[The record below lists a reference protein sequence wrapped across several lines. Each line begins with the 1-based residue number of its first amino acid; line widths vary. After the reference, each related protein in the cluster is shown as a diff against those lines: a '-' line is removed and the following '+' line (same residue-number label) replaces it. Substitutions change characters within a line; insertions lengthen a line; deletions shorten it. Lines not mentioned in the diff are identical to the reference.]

1 MSPGSLLAVDTELER
16 LEKAVAA
23 ISANL
28 VELDQNPDRQE
39 LGRTRLTGRTAAAW
53 SDAGEALAQLWQGHR
68 LLGDVIT
75 RARALRGHGDRAL
88 KRMSDA
94 DRAAYQQEVLGHSIT
109 LATATV
115 PLAQRGLLG
124 SGQVST
130 TCTPAELLA
139 GMEAAFTTAVAVVT
153 AAGDAWRRAVP
164 AAADAAAA
172 LSRARSL
179 TRQAGAGTLAAE
191 AERLLDEADRLLGD
205 ITGTLASD
213 PLGTNTAGLDRVR
226 ALIAR
231 ADAERTSATEL
242 RESLTQRLRDARGL
256 AAEVDAASRDAAA
269 ARDAV
274 AGRFPGHRVAT
285 VQGDSLLPDLV
296 AIEALAAAG
305 HWALISPR
313 LSAWARQA
321 RQRLTDLRDARARNA
336 HLLAERN
343 ELRGRLDAYRAKA
356 LSRGLGEDPGLGP
369 LAETARDAL
378 FSAPCDLTTARA
390 AVDAYQDALSATIA
404 AREAR

>member
-1 MSPGSLLAVDTELER
+1 MSPGNMLAADTELER

-53 SDAGEALAQLWQGHR
+53 ADAGEALAQLWQGHR
-68 LLGDVIT
+68 LLGEVIA
-75 RARALRGHGDRAL
+75 RARAMRGHGDRAL

-94 DRAAYQQEVLGHSIT
+94 DRQSYQREVLGHSIT

-153 AAGDAWRRAVP
+153 ATGDAWRRTVP

-172 LSRARSL
+172 LAQARSL
-179 TRQAGAGTLAAE
+179 TRQAGTGGLAAE

-205 ITGTLASD
+205 LTGTLATD
-213 PLGTNTAGLDRVR
+213 PLGADTAGLDRVR

-242 RESLTQRLRDARGL
+242 RESLAQRLRDARTL
-256 AAEVDAASRDAAA
+256 ATEVDTEARAAA
-269 ARDAV
+269 TARDAV
-274 AGRFPGHRVAT
+274 AGRFAEHRVVT
-285 VQGDSLLPDLV
+285 VRGDSLLADLAAV
-296 AIEALAAAG
+296 EALAAAG

-313 LSAWARQA
+313 LSAWNRQA

-336 HLLAERN
+336 GLLAERN
-343 ELRGRLDAYRAKA
+343 ELRGRFDAYRAKA

-369 LAETARDAL
+369 LADAAREAL
-378 FSAPCDLTTARA
+378 YAAPCDLTAARA